1 MSALEELMKT
11 MPPDLEQDAKDFA
24 RFLSEKRAHR
34 DEQVQDSA
42 AAVRDYR
49 EEYTSTE
56 SKQTTLK
63 SDGGHI
69 ATLPEL
75 VQSLPSEMQQEV
87 QDFIEFL
94 LAKRR
99 KRPRGKSTF
108 EWAGALKD
116 LRHQYTSVELEHKIS
131 DWRIQ
136 E

>member
-1 MSALEELMKT
+1 MSTFEELLGAL
-11 MPPDLEQDAKDFA
+11 PPDLESEAKDFA
-24 RFLSEKRAHR
+24 RFLSEKRAR
-34 DEQVQDSA
+34 GYESA
-42 AAVRDYR
+42 PDDATALRDYR
-49 EEYTSTE
+49 EQYTSRLE
-56 SKQTTLK
+56 QTTRK
-63 SDGGHI
+63 ADDGHI

-94 LAKRR
+94 LAKR
-99 KRPRGKSTF
+99 KRPRGKPTF

-116 LRHQYTSVELEHKIS
+116 LRDQYTSVELEHKIS

>member
-11 MPPDLEQDAKDFA
+11 IPPDLEPEVKDFA
-24 RFLSEKRAHR
+24 RFLSEKRMHLDKR
-34 DEQVQDSA
+34 EQDSA
-42 AAVRDYR
+42 AALRDYR

-63 SDGGHI
+63 AEGGHI

-94 LAKRR
+94 LAKR
-99 KRPRGKSTF
+99 KQRPRGKPTF

-116 LRHQYTSVELEHKIS
+116 LRDQYTSVELEHKIS

-136 E
+136 K